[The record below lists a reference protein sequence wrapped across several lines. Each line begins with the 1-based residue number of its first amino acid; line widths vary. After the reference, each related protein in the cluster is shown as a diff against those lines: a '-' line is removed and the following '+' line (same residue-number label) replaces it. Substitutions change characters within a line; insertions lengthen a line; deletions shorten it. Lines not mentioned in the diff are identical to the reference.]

1 MPDDR
6 LSIPLLFT
14 PAAATETPVRKRTFS
29 DAEVS
34 APQQSASPTLHAD
47 LARTLPDIFGAPTP
61 PQAIPAYDP
70 NTGTTM
76 RAGPTVQAADIAT
89 QTAQRPGPTIA
100 AAAQLPIADPT
111 AGERFLAHGERG
123 FENTLLG
130 QARSNVQAGEQYARQ
145 VEQLDAIIA
154 YAEGQGSNVALPLGS
169 DFQMPVK
176 ETLPLP
182 GGASKTY
189 ISPQA
194 PVRDPL
200 TGIIAPAAMDP
211 NDVAQQTLGGPFA
224 GRSLDDLRSERNRAQ
239 AQYDQMHGGWLARE
253 HQVAGQYEA
262 MPGAHDVAGYVAA
275 VGGELGGGMLSPENY
290 IPAGRG
296 ATLLRTAGR
305 EAVVNGLIGLL
316 TDPIVQRSQVS
327 TGARKEYDPTQT
339 LMAGVTSAVGGG
351 ALPIAGRFIGIAKNW
366 LSRKRGVR
374 PEAIDVSTITPE
386 EQAEFARSPDVQAF
400 IDAHAD
406 QLTPQQVDVLT
417 KRLETRRAAEADP
430 VEKARQAAATQ
441 ERLSMTEQPPVEG
454 GAPVPPEQR
463 RGPAAKQGRQQEAEV
478 ETLRREIT
486 GVAEGE
492 IAPGAAN
499 LPRARE
505 PLPGVI

>member
-145 VEQLDAIIA
+145 GEQPDAIIA
-154 YAEGQGSNVALPLGS
+154 YAEGPGSNGPPPLCR
-169 DFQMPVK
+169 DF
-176 ETLPLP
+176 PLP

-463 RGPAAKQGRQQEAEV
+463 RGPGRSRGV
-478 ETLRREIT
+478 SKRPKSRRC
-486 GVAEGE
+486 
-492 IAPGAAN
+492 GARSLASQK
-499 LPRARE
+499 
-505 PLPGVI
+505 